1 MAAAILLAGCS
12 KEEITSNMSDG
23 ANLIATPTNGNARLG
38 AAGNQPSVK
47 FKNNRIIIGLNNTK
61 TDEDVPLDAILED
74 GGGSVVLT
82 NNETTPPTVFELP
95 LENTNGNGNQKYR
108 TPQFEMGAEMEYEL
122 FDIEIRG
129 ADGAYLW
136 GASIFVLPEGRVVEN
151 DPDLAR
157 ARLKQ
162 VNSNNGEEVKL
173 VLVAMDDPTVQIS
186 MVKFVPDPVSEDPTD
201 PTSFTQAETLLLD
214 RAHINEN
221 LGLSRWIKKYP
232 KEDSYSGYLSG
243 SAQLLTAET
252 YDVDFLSGE
261 TNAHIMK
268 KYLVEVNES
277 GESSISLSDEP
288 EVLGA
293 RFASATYGETWEL
306 EVAIADLGDW
316 VEEVKYVFDPSEGSS
331 PLVSEVVLQL
341 TRTEGNLRVFTSS
354 NVLFYENPI
363 DQDLEG
369 IVYLIGNGGIRTSD
383 KKLRVRAVFKD

>member
-1 MAAAILLAGCS
+1 
-12 KEEITSNMSDG
+12 
-23 ANLIATPTNGNARLG
+23 
-38 AAGNQPSVK
+38 
-47 FKNNRIIIGLNNTK
+47 
-61 TDEDVPLDAILED
+61 
-74 GGGSVVLT
+74 
-82 NNETTPPTVFELP
+82 
-95 LENTNGNGNQKYR
+95 
-108 TPQFEMGAEMEYEL
+108 
-122 FDIEIRG
+122 
-129 ADGAYLW
+129 
-136 GASIFVLPEGRVVEN
+136 
-151 DPDLAR
+151 
-157 ARLKQ
+157 
-162 VNSNNGEEVKL
+162 
-173 VLVAMDDPTVQIS
+173 
-186 MVKFVPDPVSEDPTD
+186 
-201 PTSFTQAETLLLD
+201 
-214 RAHINEN
+214 
-221 LGLSRWIKKYP
+221 
-232 KEDSYSGYLSG
+232 
-243 SAQLLTAET
+243 
-252 YDVDFLSGE
+252 
-261 TNAHIMK
+261 MK